1 VMQAVTSVS
10 TSHIDLNSGSETR
23 LHARRLAGF
32 ALREGRLEINPA
44 LALGRVVSSL
54 RQTSSLTDGSLETVH
69 SVLITL
75 LVLLVGVMVSG
86 RSDFRIILRMLDSAI
101 TAIGGEENLG
111 HGAVADFIRFQARK

>member
-1 VMQAVTSVS
+1 MMQAVISVS
-10 TSHIDLNSGSETR
+10 TSHIDLNSGSESR
-23 LHARRLAGF
+23 SHARRLAGF
-32 ALREGRLEINPA
+32 ADSQARFEINPT

-54 RQTSSLTDGSLETVH
+54 RQTSGLIDGSLETVH

-101 TAIGGEENLG
+101 RAVGGEENLG